1 LVQKMQ
7 NRRWH
12 ISHRLAHAGHVGLS
26 QYRQGGR
33 PFDDAGTGF
42 DDDPT
47 PRSDEA
53 DDAGQ

>member
-1 LVQKMQ
+1 MQ

-33 PFDDAGTGF
+33 PQPLDDAGKGF

-47 PRSDEA
+47 PRDGDHD
-53 DDAGQ
+53 DDAGR